1 MCEST
6 LADEALGNS
15 DAALVGDG
23 EGDAGHHSVG
33 PGQGIAE
40 QRAQALGSGQ
50 PLAHVGDV
58 GAALAG
64 WHDVGVPAGG
74 HARHHLE
81 DIAPGRCVGRDH
93 HVRRHEQDQA
103 RRCSCDLEL
112 HGVVERDDCV
122 AQCKQSKNERIGS
135 EWLDGC

>member
-1 MCEST
+1 MVQKRGFREMST

-33 PGQGIAE
+33 LGQGIAE

-81 DIAPGRCVGRDH
+81 DVAPGRCVGHDH
-93 HVRRHEQDQA
+93 H
-103 RRCSCDLEL
+103 L
-112 HGVVERDDCV
+112 
-122 AQCKQSKNERIGS
+122 
-135 EWLDGC
+135 